1 MVKASAIIVFAAL
14 LSGCGKDSSIIGSLD
29 QAALKDAEVIA
40 FPGAEGAGK
49 FTKGGRGGDVYH
61 VTTLKD
67 SGPGSFREGI
77 ESIEGPRT
85 IVFDLSGTIR
95 LKNDIKIKDVSYL
108 TIAGQTAPDK
118 GITFADRNLRF
129 ENCSH
134 IIARYFRI
142 RLGDENKP
150 DGTSPDCITIEYCNH
165 VILDHLSLSWGID
178 GNGDFR
184 GLKHSTLQW
193 LIFSEALHD
202 SIHGKG
208 PHAMCTSFRDNA
220 GFATLHHNVYA
231 TSRNR
236 HPSTVGGSQVMEFA
250 NNLNYNWSGCHNLS
264 GEQYNL
270 LNNYYKAGPMKGDRL
285 PIRYKSKAL
294 KPVSR
299 GYFFGNH
306 FEGLPEQ
313 YNQDNYAAMDFES
326 SGTEGKY
333 KGTTR
338 KFFEAPERFD
348 AGKYKLTQIETA
360 QEAYESCLKQS
371 GCSLVRDSVDERL
384 IESIRNNAGK
394 VIDSQ
399 DEVAGWDRYQSI
411 VRTPDFDTDRD
422 GMPDEWERTSGL
434 NPNDPSDGNQDRD
447 EDGFTNLENYLNSLT
462 HMPQLNSLDKN
473 KP

>member
-1 MVKASAIIVFAAL
+1 MLSLGDMKKVLLAITLVAL
-14 LSGCGKDSSIIGSLD
+14 VAGCGKDNSITVKKDVNEL
-29 QAALKDAEVIA
+29 LDAEVIA

-61 VTTLKD
+61 VNTLLD

-85 IVFDLSGTIR
+85 IVFDVSGTIR
-95 LKNDIKIKDVSYL
+95 LKKDIKIKDVFYL
-108 TIAGQTAPDK
+108 TIAGQTAPGK
-118 GITFADRNLRF
+118 GITFADRSLKI

-134 IIARYFRI
+134 LIARYFRI

-150 DGTSPDCITIEYCNH
+150 DGTALDCITVNYSNH
-165 VILDHLSLSWGID
+165 VMLDHLSLSWGID

-193 LIFSEALHD
+193 LIFSEALHE
-202 SIHGKG
+202 SLHGKG
-208 PHAMCTSFRDNA
+208 SHAMCTSFRKSE

-231 TSRNR
+231 SSRNR
-236 HPSTVGGSQVMEFA
+236 HPSTSGGSQVMEFA

-294 KPVSR
+294 KPVSH
-299 GYFFGNH
+299 GYFSGNH
-306 FEGLPEQ
+306 FEGLPEE
-313 YNQDNYAAMDFES
+313 YNRDNYAAIDLES
-326 SGTEGKY
+326 SEPDSKY

-338 KFFEAPERFD
+338 KFFEAFERFD

-360 QEAYESCLKQS
+360 QEAYESCLKHS
-371 GCSLVRDSVDERL
+371 GCSLVRDAVDERL
-384 IESIRNNAGK
+384 IETILNKSGK

-399 DEVAGWDRYQSI
+399 DEVGGWDKYPSI
-411 VRTPDFDTDRD
+411 ARPPDFDTDQD

-434 NPNDPSDGNQDRD
+434 DPDDPADGNQDRD
-447 EDGFTNLENYLNSLT
+447 NDGFTNLEDYLNGLT
-462 HMPQLNSLDKN
+462 ER
-473 KP
+473 

>member
-1 MVKASAIIVFAAL
+1 MKSMISLVCIKKVLLLIGLVAL
-14 LSGCGKDSSIIGSLD
+14 LAGCGKGNSITVKKD
-29 QAALKDAEVIA
+29 VNELKDAEIIA

-61 VTTLKD
+61 VTTLQD

-95 LKNDIKIKDVSYL
+95 LKKDIKIKNVSYL
-108 TIAGQTAPDK
+108 TIAGQTAPGK
-118 GITFADRNLRF
+118 GITFADRNLRI

-134 IIARYFRI
+134 VIARYFRI

-150 DGTSPDCITIEYCNH
+150 DGTSPDCITIEYSNH
-165 VILDHLSLSWGID
+165 VMLDHLSLSWGID

-202 SIHGKG
+202 SIHEKG
-208 PHAMCTSFRDNA
+208 SHAMCSSFRESE
-220 GFATLHHNVYA
+220 GFATLHHNIYA
-231 TSRNR
+231 SSRNR
-236 HPSTVGGSQVMEFA
+236 HPSTAGGSEVMEFA

-270 LNNYYKAGPMKGDRL
+270 LNNYYKAGLTNGDRL

-294 KPVSR
+294 KPVSH
-299 GYFFGNH
+299 GYFSGNH
-306 FEGLPEQ
+306 FDGLPEE
-313 YNQDNYAAMDFES
+313 YNQDNYTAIDFEPS
-326 SGTEGKY
+326 EPDGKY

-338 KFFEAPERFD
+338 DFFEATERFD
-348 AGKYKLTQIETA
+348 AGKYKLTRIDTA
-360 QEAYESCLKQS
+360 QETYESCLKQS
-371 GCSLVRDSVDERL
+371 GCSLVRDAVDQRL
-384 IESIRNNAGK
+384 IESIRNNTGK

-399 DEVAGWDRYQSI
+399 DEVGGWERYPS
-411 VRTPDFDTDRD
+411 VARPPDFDTDGD

-434 NPNDPSDGNQDRD
+434 NPDDPADGNQDRD
-447 EDGFTNLENYLNSLT
+447 DDGFTNFEDYLNSLT
-462 HMPQLNSLDKN
+462 QR
-473 KP
+473 

>member
-1 MVKASAIIVFAAL
+1 MKSMISLVCIKKVLLLIGLVAL
-14 LSGCGKDSSIIGSLD
+14 LAGCGKGNSITVKKD
-29 QAALKDAEVIA
+29 VNELKDAEIIA

-61 VTTLKD
+61 VTTLQD

-95 LKNDIKIKDVSYL
+95 LKKDIKIKNVSYL
-108 TIAGQTAPDK
+108 TIAGQTAPGK
-118 GITFADRNLRF
+118 GITFADRNLRI

-134 IIARYFRI
+134 VIARYFRI

-150 DGTSPDCITIEYCNH
+150 DGTSPDCITIEYSNH
-165 VILDHLSLSWGID
+165 VMLDHLSLSWGID

-202 SIHGKG
+202 SIHEKG
-208 PHAMCTSFRDNA
+208 SHAMCSSFRESE
-220 GFATLHHNVYA
+220 GFATLHHNIYA
-231 TSRNR
+231 SSRNR
-236 HPSTVGGSQVMEFA
+236 HPSTAGGSEVMEFA

-270 LNNYYKAGPMKGDRL
+270 LNNYYKAGLTNGNRL

-294 KPVSR
+294 KPVSH
-299 GYFFGNH
+299 GYFSGNH
-306 FEGLPEQ
+306 FDGLPEE
-313 YNQDNYAAMDFES
+313 YNQDNYTAIDFES
-326 SGTEGKY
+326 SEPDGKY

-338 KFFEAPERFD
+338 DFFEATERFD
-348 AGKYKLTQIETA
+348 AGKYKLTRIETA
-360 QEAYESCLKQS
+360 QETYESCLKQS
-371 GCSLVRDSVDERL
+371 GCSLVRDAVDQRL
-384 IESIRNNAGK
+384 IESIRNNTGK

-399 DEVAGWDRYQSI
+399 DEVGGWERYPS
-411 VRTPDFDTDRD
+411 VARPPDFDTDGD

-434 NPNDPSDGNQDRD
+434 NPDDPADGNQDRD
-447 EDGFTNLENYLNSLT
+447 DDGFTNFEDYLNSLT
-462 HMPQLNSLDKN
+462 QR
-473 KP
+473 

>member
-1 MVKASAIIVFAAL
+1 MK
-14 LSGCGKDSSIIGSLD
+14 K
-29 QAALKDAEVIA
+29 
-40 FPGAEGAGK
+40 
-49 FTKGGRGGDVYH
+49 
-61 VTTLKD
+61 
-67 SGPGSFREGI
+67 
-77 ESIEGPRT
+77 
-85 IVFDLSGTIR
+85 
-95 LKNDIKIKDVSYL
+95 DIKIKDVSYL
-108 TIAGQTAPDK
+108 TIAGQTAPGK
-118 GITFADRNLRF
+118 GITFAGRNLGI

-142 RLGDENKP
+142 RLGDENKS
-150 DGTSPDCITIEYCNH
+150 DGTSPDCITIEYSNH
-165 VILDHLSLSWGID
+165 VMLDHLSLSWGID

-184 GLKHSTLQW
+184 GLKHSSLQW

-208 PHAMCTSFRDNA
+208 PHAMCTSFRDSA
-220 GFATLHHNVYA
+220 GFATLHHNIYA

-236 HPSTVGGSQVMEFA
+236 HPSTAGGSQVMEFA

-270 LNNYYKAGPMKGDRL
+270 LNNYYKAGPMNRDTL

-326 SGTEGKY
+326 SADGKY

-338 KFFEAPERFD
+338 AFFEATERFD
-348 AGKYKLTQIETA
+348 AGKYKLTQIESA

-371 GCSLVRDSVDERL
+371 GCSLVRDAVDERL
-384 IESIRNNAGK
+384 IESIRNNTGK

-399 DEVAGWDRYQSI
+399 GEVGGWDRYPSI
-411 VRTPDFDTDRD
+411 GRPLGFDTDRD
-422 GMPDEWERTSGL
+422 GMPDEWERVSNL
-434 NPNDPSDGNQDRD
+434 DPDDPSDGNQDIND
-447 EDGFTNLENYLNSLT
+447 DGFTNFEEYLNSLT
-462 HMPQLNSLDKN
+462 IW
-473 KP
+473 